1 MLQLTN
7 CTANN
12 LCGSDSIFNNS
23 PRFFRSNLG
32 AKIGVKNMFQ
42 RWHFRPDKPITR
54 QNQQIQYI
62 TVNVVWN
69 YAVKLWKCGQPFCQH
84 ILNSLMLFSFSHT
97 HFGQLF
103 YLEKQLALY
112 IHLNHKKSWSAVLI
126 RKAVGPIH
134 FNQKELVRY
143 FNQKSSWP
151 YTF

>member
-62 TVNVVWN
+62 TVNKVWN
-69 YAVKLWKCGQPFCQH
+69 YAVKTLEMWTTFLSTYFKFFDVVFFQTY
-84 ILNSLMLFSFSHT
+84 SF
-97 HFGQLF
+97 
-103 YLEKQLALY
+103 
-112 IHLNHKKSWSAVLI
+112 WSAILFG
-126 RKAVGPIH
+126 KAVGPVYT
-134 FNQKELVRY
+134 FKSQKELVSC